1 MPFSDQL
8 RAAGDPIWSAQH
20 EHPFV
25 CGIGDGSLEPEKFR
39 HYIRQDYLFLL
50 EYARLLALGCA
61 RAPEAV
67 AMRRFAQLAEAVLTR
82 ELELHRSYAGEWGIT
97 TAELERG
104 RPTLTTRAYTDFLLR
119 VAALGDYGE
128 LVAALLPCMWGYHE
142 VATQLAERGRPN
154 NALYASWIDAYSDAK
169 FGELAAWCRILADE
183 ASESSSRHR
192 MLEAFLNSSRY
203 ELAFWDA
210 SWHAEPPLLG
220 PDIPLGSAPA
230 V

>member
-142 VATQLAERGRPN
+142 VATSWPSADARTTRFTPAGLTRTATPSS
-154 NALYASWIDAYSDAK
+154 AS
-169 FGELAAWCRILADE
+169 
-183 ASESSSRHR
+183 
-192 MLEAFLNSSRY
+192 
-203 ELAFWDA
+203 
-210 SWHAEPPLLG
+210 
-220 PDIPLGSAPA
+220 
-230 V
+230 

>member
-1 MPFSDQL
+1 LSRSESL
-8 RAAGDPIWSAQH
+8 RAASSAAWDAAVG
-20 EHPFV
+20 HPFV
-25 CGIGDGSLEPEKFR
+25 RGLQDGTLDEAAFQF
-39 HYIRQDYLFLL
+39 YIRQDYLFLL

-61 RAPEAV
+61 RAPEAG
-67 AMRRFAQLAEAVLTR
+67 AMRRFAQLTEGVLTR
-82 ELELHRSYAGEWGIT
+82 ELELHRSYAGDWGIT
-97 TAELERG
+97 AAELEHG

-142 VATQLAERGRPN
+142 LATQLAGPGRPN
-154 NALYASWIDAYSDAK
+154 SSLYAGWIDAYSDAE
-169 FGELAAWCRILADE
+169 FGELAAWCRTLVDE
-183 ASESSSRHR
+183 ASESSSRPR
-192 MLEAFLNSSRY
+192 MLDAFLSSSRY

-220 PDIPLGSAPA
+220 PDTTPGRAPA